1 MAEEKGF
8 KTLDEQIGVLRQHN
22 IIVSNETSARSIL
35 EFDNY
40 YCIVNGYKDP
50 FLDKVAGASKD
61 FYKNGTTLEQIWA
74 LFLFDRDLR
83 RVLLQ
88 PLLLIEHHVATTI
101 AYEFS
106 RQYGHHDDSYLRP
119 ENFDPDPRKGR
130 GVTATIEKLK
140 EDINIHRNDQHIS
153 HYLNDHQYIPLWVL
167 VNVVSF
173 GQLSK
178 FYANMRQADRNSVAR
193 HFLVREEILESFLSV
208 LSQFRNQCAHN
219 SRTYSYKARPYAIRA
234 TPLHSSLS
242 LPRNKDG
249 KCIVGL
255 NDILAVLIC
264 TRILCGRS
272 TAEKTVQDLDS
283 LLSTLKSE
291 LATVSIGDVTA
302 RMGLPD
308 NWQEVC
314 SS

>member
-8 KTLDEQIGVLRQHN
+8 KTLDEQIGILRQHN
-22 IIVSNETSARSIL
+22 IMISNETSAKTIL

-40 YCIVNGYKDP
+40 YCVVNGYKDP
-50 FLDKVAGASKD
+50 FLDRIADPKGD
-61 FYKNGTTLEQIWA
+61 HYKNGTTLEQIWA

-83 RVLLQ
+83 RVLLP

-119 ENFDPDPRKGR
+119 ENFDHNPEKAAN
-130 GVTATIEKLK
+130 VTATIAKLRK
-140 EDINIHRNDQHIS
+140 DIDDHHNDEHIA
-153 HYLNDHQYIPLWVL
+153 HYQRDHQYIPLWVL
-167 VNVVSF
+167 VNIVSF
-173 GQLSK
+173 GQMSK
-178 FYANMRQADRNSVAR
+178 FYVNMKQADRNSVAR
-193 HFLVREEILESFLSV
+193 HFNAGEKVLGSFLSV
-208 LSQFRNQCAHN
+208 LSLFRNQCAHD
-219 SRTYSYKARPYAIRA
+219 SRTYSYKTRCAIRE
-234 TPLHSSLS
+234 TPLHRSLS
-242 LPRNKDG
+242 LPRNKEG
-249 KCIVGL
+249 KCTIGL

-291 LATVSIGDVTA
+291 LATVSIGDVTT